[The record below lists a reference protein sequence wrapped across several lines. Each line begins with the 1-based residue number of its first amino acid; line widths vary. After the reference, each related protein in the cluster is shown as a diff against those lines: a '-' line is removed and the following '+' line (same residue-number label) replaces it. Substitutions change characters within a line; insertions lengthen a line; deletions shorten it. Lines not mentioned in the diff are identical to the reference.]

1 MLKYRFVTG
10 LVVLLIFASVSFSI
24 ALMLSDES
32 KSNRVYSPPP
42 TAQTKMLKVVVIV
55 AKITN
60 DTLYLEN
67 KKKYDLRNVK
77 VTYNK
82 GKSFSE
88 TKKTAEMFFVDGVL
102 KEVVIN

>member
-1 MLKYRFVTG
+1 MSKYRLVTG
-10 LVVLLIFASVSFSI
+10 LVVLIIFASVSFSI
-24 ALMLSDES
+24 ALTLSDES
-32 KSNRVYSPPP
+32 KSNRVSSPSP
-42 TAQTKMLKVVVIV
+42 TAPTKILKVVGIV

-82 GKSFSE
+82 GKRFSE
-88 TKKTAEMFFVDGVL
+88 NKKTAEMFFVNGVL